1 MNKLIVDIEILD
13 HIEREALMLYLDENG
28 IEYEEVALNPYEEEK
43 DSGDV
48 LSESWLAKADE
59 DYERNRDE

>member
-1 MNKLIVDIEILD
+1 MNKLIVDIEVLD
-13 HIEREALMLYLDENG
+13 HIEREALTLYLDENG

-48 LSESWLAKADE
+48 LSDSWLEKAD
-59 DYERNRDE
+59 DKTEREQS